1 MRRAPH
7 RASGPVLV
15 PCMRQTQR
23 TYFPMVFLATSVFVA

>member
-15 PCMRQTQR
+15 PMLLACRL
-23 TYFPMVFLATSVFVA
+23 YCAAFLATSVFVA